1 MLPIALRPDG
11 RRAVI
16 VGGGGVA
23 LRKAESLV
31 AAGFPVFV
39 VAPVIDGRLSD
50 LLARRGGECAERAY
64 ESSDVAGAGLV
75 VAATG
80 DDAVNARVVEDA
92 RAAGILVCDATD
104 GERGNCTMPAAAR
117 IGELTIAV
125 DTGGAAPAFSKRVLE
140 EIGATLDAD
149 YGRALETLARMRTYA
164 KTALSPQQRR
174 AALIALS
181 AMPIAELAAMNP
193 AQAEHEVEA
202 AVARLRGD
210 TTRATSTLRCASRA
224 SALAMTQ
231 TRWVASKLAERGV
244 ATTILPVTTA
254 GDRDRER
261 PIESLGVNV
270 FVKELEIALR
280 ERRAD
285 YAVHSCK
292 DLPSQ
297 LPADMTIA
305 AISARQDPRD
315 GFCSERYERFADLPP
330 GAIVGTSSPRR
341 RAALALLRPDL
352 DYREMRG
359 NVDTRLRKLQEGRYD
374 AIVLAMAG
382 LKRLGAGA
390 THTVAFSVE
399 DVVPAVG
406 QGALAIET
414 LANDAPIARTLR
426 DAVNDVTAELCIG
439 CERAALRALRAGC
452 SVPLGVHASLDGDI
466 MTVRGFF
473 GGADA
478 EPRRA
483 LLRDA
488 VRSMREAD
496 SLGSRLADAL
506 RSPLSGRLVVVPR
519 TQARPSRVAG
529 ALRELG
535 AEVVELRAGDAWPD
549 PAERM
554 PDMLLFASSGAV
566 AAAEPYLRG
575 LRALTRKPIV
585 AAIGPRTSAA
595 AAGAGFAP
603 DAEASAP
610 SVEALV
616 ELARK
621 RLERA

>member
-1 MLPIALRPDG
+1 
-11 RRAVI
+11 
-16 VGGGGVA
+16 
-23 LRKAESLV
+23 
-31 AAGFPVFV
+31 
-39 VAPVIDGRLSD
+39 
-50 LLARRGGECAERAY
+50 
-64 ESSDVAGAGLV
+64 
-75 VAATG
+75 
-80 DDAVNARVVEDA
+80 
-92 RAAGILVCDATD
+92 
-104 GERGNCTMPAAAR
+104 
-117 IGELTIAV
+117 
-125 DTGGAAPAFSKRVLE
+125 
-140 EIGATLDAD
+140 
-149 YGRALETLARMRTYA
+149 
-164 KTALSPQQRR
+164 
-174 AALIALS
+174 
-181 AMPIAELAAMNP
+181 
-193 AQAEHEVEA
+193 
-202 AVARLRGD
+202 
-210 TTRATSTLRCASRA
+210 
-224 SALAMTQ
+224 

-452 SVPLGVHASLDGDI
+452 CVPLGVHASLDGDI